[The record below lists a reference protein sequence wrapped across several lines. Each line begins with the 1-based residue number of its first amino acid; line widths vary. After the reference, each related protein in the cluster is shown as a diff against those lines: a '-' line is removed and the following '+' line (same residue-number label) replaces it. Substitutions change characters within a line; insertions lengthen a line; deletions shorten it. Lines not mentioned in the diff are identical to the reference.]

1 MEEYN
6 FQIFSQNYK
15 NMISFDPIRHVF
27 KIFYSVTLFSI
38 FFILIGYVLK
48 KESSFLKYTNL
59 YLLYAN
65 LLISCGFLIPVFFQN
80 EFAAIVFF
88 SFLLLIQFTT
98 IVTFDKFTMKIT
110 NDFDY
115 TISLIMLQLLN
126 IHIMLKLKQNIFS
139 LN

>member
-6 FQIFSQNYK
+6 FHVFSQNYK

-88 SFLLLIQFTT
+88 SFLLLLQFTT

>member
-1 MEEYN
+1 MDEYN
-6 FQIFSQNYK
+6 FQIFLQNYK
-15 NMISFDPIRHVF
+15 NMISFDPIRNVF

-80 EFAAIVFF
+80 ESAAIVFF

>member
-6 FQIFSQNYK
+6 FHVFSQNYK

-27 KIFYSVTLFSI
+27 KIFYSLTLFSI

-88 SFLLLIQFTT
+88 SFLLLLQFTT

>member
-1 MEEYN
+1 MDEYN
-6 FQIFSQNYK
+6 FQIFLQNYK

-88 SFLLLIQFTT
+88 SFLLLLQFTT